1 MHKKGPQISSL
12 TLTIVLSTLTLPLL
26 ATENAREVIVIES
39 SKQSIPLER
48 IDSSVLVKT
57 GEELERAGIYQVQDL
72 GKVFPGLVIQS
83 RGNRTYA
90 NTTIRGI
97 SSPDYYS
104 PTVSVY
110 VDGVLQDNA
119 FLTQQLLNI
128 ERVELLRGPQGTL
141 YGGTL
146 KVASLISLQKN
157 LRSNPK
163 PQPMSLTVI

>member
-97 SSPDYYS
+97 SSPIITPPQSVFMWTVYCKTMPFS
-104 PTVSVY
+104 P
-110 VDGVLQDNA
+110 
-119 FLTQQLLNI
+119 
-128 ERVELLRGPQGTL
+128 
-141 YGGTL
+141 
-146 KVASLISLQKN
+146 
-157 LRSNPK
+157 SNY
-163 PQPMSLTVI
+163 